1 MSNFHDPNDPRHM
14 RLFEL
19 LRQKHAAD
27 TIVGSVKGFQIRSVN
42 KEELDKVKRVAA
54 RSMTRVN

>member
-1 MSNFHDPNDPRHM
+1 MSKFHDPNDPRHM

-27 TIVGSVKGFQIRSVN
+27 TIVGSVKGFQVRHVN
-42 KEELDKVKRVAA
+42 KEELDKIKHVAA
-54 RSMTRVN
+54 RSMARVN